1 MNLVELSA
9 ARAQKIY
16 EYGEIAYEIR
26 LLEQRLRIAE
36 MQQNQ
41 ILVVLE
47 SLEQQID
54 NLTEKT
60 EISEKKDEENLEKS
74 KK

>member
-1 MNLVELSA
+1 
-9 ARAQKIY
+9 
-16 EYGEIAYEIR
+16 
-26 LLEQRLRIAE
+26 